1 MSDLF
6 KNLALKQF
14 HKLFISIILFEDKDG
29 GSMTP
34 NELFDNYIPVVLLT
48 VIGFAFVAISL
59 FMSRMVR
66 PSNKTKEKL
75 STYECAETP
84 IGDARIHFNIQ
95 YYLIVIVF
103 LIFDVEVLFLYP
115 WAVQLKQLGPLG
127 FFEMIIFIEV
137 LIIALAYAWRK
148 EALEWIQ

>member
-1 MSDLF
+1 MV
-6 KNLALKQF
+6 
-14 HKLFISIILFEDKDG
+14 
-29 GSMTP
+29 T
-34 NELFDNYIPVVLLT
+34 NEIFNNYLPVVILT
-48 VIGFAFVAISL
+48 IVGVVFVAIAL

-84 IGDARIHFNIQ
+84 VGDARIHFNIQ

-115 WAVQLKQLGPLG
+115 WAVQFKNLGPLG

-137 LIIALAYAWRK
+137 LIIGLAYAWRK
-148 EALEWIQ
+148 EALEWIH

>member
-1 MSDLF
+1 
-6 KNLALKQF
+6 
-14 HKLFISIILFEDKDG
+14 
-29 GSMTP
+29 MTS
-34 NELFDNYIPVVLLT
+34 NGFFDNYLPIAILT
-48 VIGFAFVAISL
+48 IVGFGFVAVSL

-84 IGDARIHFNIQ
+84 VGDARIHFNIQ

-115 WAVQLKQLGPLG
+115 WAVQLKTLGGLG
-127 FFEMIIFIEV
+127 FIEMVIFIEV
-137 LIIALAYAWRK
+137 LIIGLAYAWRK
-148 EALEWIQ
+148 EALDWIQ